1 MPFLVLVIG
10 LLSFPQDDKTSHFIA
25 GATLAKAGEAANMTP
40 LQRCAL
46 SMGAGLAKEAWDATG
61 RGHVE
66 FLDLAATTVGCGLT
80 IRF

>member
-1 MPFLVLVIG
+1 MQFLILALG
-10 LLSFPQDDKTSHFIA
+10 LMSFPQDDKTSHFIA
-25 GATLAKAGEAANMTP
+25 GATLARAGEAADMSP

-46 SMGAGLAKEAWDATG
+46 SMGAGLAKEAWDSTG

-66 FLDLAATTVGCGLT
+66 FMDVAATTVGCGLT